1 MTASHFISNS
11 VCPLCCFY
19 FENRGHLHSVCYP
32 HLRSPPPH
40 LTPSSLNYHGA
51 RDQPVASL
59 FSHVTPGRAPH
70 FADGAPLM
78 WMRVLIGLH
87 TSPLTNM
94 KKQNKQKKRC
104 CHFLHSSASSVS
116 FSCRSRSRL
125 ISFSSCLYF
134 RSMKRF

>member
-40 LTPSSLNYHGA
+40 LTPPSSLNYHGA

-94 KKQNKQKKRC
+94 KKQNKQKKKGAVTSCIPPPRRSPSPAAPA
-104 CHFLHSSASSVS
+104 LVSSPSAPV
-116 FSCRSRSRL
+116 C
-125 ISFSSCLYF
+125 ISA
-134 RSMKRF
+134 R